1 MLAKRSCV
9 HVCMYVYVGTCGCIF
24 VGDILA
30 YVREALQFEERVNE
44 NVIKSLENGISI
56 ILLYFSKLN
65 SYILT
70 V

>member
-9 HVCMYVYVGTCGCIF
+9 HVCMCVYVCTCGCVF

-30 YVREALQFEERVNE
+30 YVRETLQFEEKVNE
-44 NVIKSLENGISI
+44 NVIKFLENGISI
-56 ILLYFSKLN
+56 IILYFSKLN